1 MKTPGM
7 DCADSTAPHH
17 PWLKVSR
24 WASKT
29 RRARSTYKLVGIGL
43 LDSYR
48 AYNVSVTAMERAFK
62 ERMYFYK
69 NDKGD
74 WVDVPRPLPF
84 LVRNESRDFVKLFAE
99 HATYTNPIKMSDF
112 PSHFEGAKRRRYQQA
127 VDNLT
132 TTSRPN
138 YKSMM
143 RIRHFPK
150 FETYNLTLKPD
161 PKPRG
166 INPPGDE
173 ALVLLGMRIKPLEK
187 KIYKVLEVIFGYKII
202 FKGMNQEQR
211 ATQFKSYYDIFDDP
225 VSVEED
231 ASAFEASVT
240 SDWLSF
246 TNEIYM
252 LFYKGD
258 RELAELLKL
267 TLLNVGSAFCH
278 DGKISFKFEGRGSG
292 FPDTSLGNC
301 LISAFQFWLF
311 TRKCGIVKHRCGID
325 GDDKTPIMERKDAV
339 KAGLR
344 IKEFYLDLGF
354 RITCGKIQGEFE
366 KLVFC
371 GSSPVRVDDGYIM
384 VREPRKCIAK
394 DSVSRKP
401 LDGEKNFRR
410 WIKSVGE
417 CGMAQNGGIPV
428 LQEFYTCLDRNAKD
442 AVAFEKDSFMN
453 EAYSHKVKGMN
464 RKYKEISE
472 ASRASFY
479 FAFGISPDEQ
489 VAIEEHFKSVVLDYS
504 VNQCNVSELCLP
516 W

>member
-1 MKTPGM
+1 M
-7 DCADSTAPHH
+7 DCKTSAAPHH
-17 PWLKVSR
+17 PWLQVKH
-24 WASKT
+24 WASKK
-29 RRARSTYKLVGIGL
+29 RRVRSTYKIVGLGK
-43 LDSYR
+43 LDDYR

-69 NDKGD
+69 TDAGD
-74 WVDVPRPLPF
+74 WADVPRPIPG
-84 LVRNESRDFVKLFAE
+84 LVKEESKEFVGLFKKLAK
-99 HATYTNPIKMSDF
+99 YSNPIKMSDF
-112 PSHFEGAKRRRYQQA
+112 PSHFDGAKRVRYQKV
-127 VDNLT
+127 VDEL
-132 TTSRPN
+132 SKSAIRD
-138 YKSMM
+138 YKRMM
-143 RIRHFPK
+143 KIRHFPK
-150 FETYNLTLKPD
+150 FETYNLALKPD

-187 KIYKVLEVIFGYKII
+187 KIYKILELIFGYKII

-211 ATQFKSYYDIFDDP
+211 ANQFKKYFDIFDDP
-225 VSVEED
+225 VSIEED
-231 ASAFEASVT
+231 ASAFEASVN
-240 SDWLSF
+240 SDWLLF
-246 TNEIYM
+246 TNTIYM
-252 LFYKGD
+252 LFSKGD
-258 RELAELLKL
+258 KEFATLLKL
-267 TLLNVGSAFCH
+267 TLLNTGSAYCH
-278 DGKISFKFEGRGSG
+278 DGKIKFKFEGRGSG

-311 TRKCGIVKHRCGID
+311 MKKCKVVKHRCGID
-325 GDDKTPIMERKDAV
+325 GDDKTPIMERADAV
-339 KAGLR
+339 RAGLK

-354 RITCGKIQGEFE
+354 RITCGKLEGDFE

-371 GSSPVRVDDGYIM
+371 GSSPVKVDGGYVM

-417 CGMAQNGGIPV
+417 CGMAQNGGIPI
-428 LQEFYTCLDRNAKD
+428 LQEFYACLERNAGD

-453 EAYSHKVKGMN
+453 EAYTHKVKGMN
-464 RKYKEISE
+464 RKYKSISE
-472 ASRASFY
+472 STRASFY

-489 VAIEEHFKSVVLDYS
+489 CSIEAHYKSVVLDYS
-504 VNQCNVSELCLP
+504 INQRNVSELVMP